1 MSNTAQAPS
10 RSKTQKSVATTVNVM
25 AIIDTDYIR
34 QSQGPNTSKD
44 NPVGIGHKG
53 ISLICPVAD
62 FVTYPNNDIAN
73 LTFKANVGD
82 TVSFHAVSVSDNS
95 EDAIIIYGVVPA
107 NNNNVNVFNIFQAEE
122 ETRTGAAIPDVSQ
135 QDGLPA
141 LHESVDFYS
150 YDAKVKNKGSEFFK
164 IYFALYKLD
173 DAREN
178 QEIYGYFSWD
188 PTIEVQ

>member
-10 RSKTQKSVATTVNVM
+10 RSKSQKSVATTVNVM
-25 AIIDTDYIR
+25 AIIDTEYIR
-34 QSQGPNTSKD
+34 QSQPRNTSKD

-82 TVSFHAVSVSDNS
+82 TVSFHGISVSDNS
-95 EDAIIIYGVVPA
+95 EDAVIIYGVVSA
-107 NNNNVNVFNIFQAEE
+107 DNVNVFNIFHAEE
-122 ETRTGAAIPDVSQ
+122 ETRTGAAIPDVTQ
-135 QDGLPA
+135 QNGLPA
-141 LHESVDFYS
+141 LNESVNFYS

-164 IYFALYKLD
+164 INFALYTLD
-173 DAREN
+173 DAREK
-178 QEIYGYFSWD
+178 QEIYGYFCWD